1 MTGRAWSEPP
11 GRASSPQ
18 ARPEDP
24 DDLAASAGPPPG
36 AYQYGAFVVPADA
49 SAVQRLLCA
58 EDARERARGAAE
70 RLAARAGF
78 EEHFDARAAQGDA
91 APWHSPADCFSS
103 LVEALYRATGAENPG
118 FTIDSDPK
126 VIYLWTLHALNR
138 FERECRAAGR
148 AEAEREVTRPL
159 PLEVAE
165 RLMTTCEVLMDA
177 LRAAQPSP
185 PTAPSPTPPAM
196 PPGAP

>member
-1 MTGRAWSEPP
+1 MTGRTRSEPP
-11 GRASSPQ
+11 GRASSPEPH
-18 ARPEDP
+18 PEQP
-24 DDLAASAGPPPG
+24 DELAPSAGPPPG

-159 PLEVAE
+159 PPEVAG
-165 RLMTTCEVLMDA
+165 RIMDTCDAMMEA
-177 LRAAQPSP
+177 LRIAQPSHV
-185 PTAPSPTPPAM
+185 ATPRA
-196 PPGAP
+196 A